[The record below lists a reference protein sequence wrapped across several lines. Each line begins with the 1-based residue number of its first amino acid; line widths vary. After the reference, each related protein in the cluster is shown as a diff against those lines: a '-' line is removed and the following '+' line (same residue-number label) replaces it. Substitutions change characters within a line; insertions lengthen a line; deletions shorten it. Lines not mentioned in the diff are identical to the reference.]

1 MGILQHAVA
10 SSPLFFGHFCNM
22 ILIAKLSAYPEEKEA
37 NRCMFGVFFL
47 VFFPPGGIYWLWL
60 WEQIARPH
68 TRSLSLSEGS
78 GSTVTIRKACYPF
91 PQFLHFRM
99 KQKKELLGSP
109 AFLLKTT
116 CARDTF
122 LVWLSKN
129 ITILTKGKSTRKKVK
144 WPCVFNSS
152 FFILFKPS
160 WTQWL
165 VTLWVSLNKHI
176 IYFNNIGKVDFYL
189 LKQVFM

>member
-1 MGILQHAVA
+1 MGICLG
-10 SSPLFFGHFCNM
+10 LFPC
-22 ILIAKLSAYPEEKEA
+22 
-37 NRCMFGVFFL
+37 FL
-47 VFFPPGGIYWLWL
+47 FPPGGIQWLRL

-68 TRSLSLSEGS
+68 TRSLSLSKGS
-78 GSTVTIRKACYPF
+78 GSAVTDRKACYPF
-91 PQFLHFRM
+91 PQFLHFKT
-99 KQKKELLGSP
+99 KQKKELLGRP

-122 LVWLSKN
+122 LVWSQLVWLSKN
-129 ITILTKGKSTRKKVK
+129 ITILTKGRSTRKKVK

-160 WTQWL
+160 WSQLL
-165 VTLWVSLNKHI
+165 VTPWVSLNKHT

-189 LKQVFM
+189 LKQIYTKICQEEHFWFD

>member
-1 MGILQHAVA
+1 MQEA
-10 SSPLFFGHFCNM
+10 SR
-22 ILIAKLSAYPEEKEA
+22 Y
-37 NRCMFGVFFL
+37 MFGFFFSL
-47 VFFPPGGIYWLWL
+47 FSFSPPGGIFWLWL

-68 TRSLSLSEGS
+68 TRSLSLSKGS
-78 GSTVTIRKACYPF
+78 GSPVTDRKACYPF

-122 LVWLSKN
+122 LLWSELVWLSKN
-129 ITILTKGKSTRKKVK
+129 ITILTKGKSTQKNVK
-144 WPCVFNSS
+144 WPCVFNSW

-160 WTQWL
+160 WTQL
-165 VTLWVSLNKHI
+165 LATLWVSLNKHM
-176 IYFNNIGKVDFYL
+176 IYLNNISKVDFYL
-189 LKQVFM
+189 LKQIYIKICQVEHFWFD